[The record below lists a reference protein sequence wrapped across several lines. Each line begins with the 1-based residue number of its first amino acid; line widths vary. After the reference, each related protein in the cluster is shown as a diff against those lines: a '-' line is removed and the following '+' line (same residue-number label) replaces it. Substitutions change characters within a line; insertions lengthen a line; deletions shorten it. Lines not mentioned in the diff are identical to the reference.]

1 MEIITILATAK
12 QVGLDV
18 GSMVSIIMIYFM
30 LKSFVSKQNQ
40 ELKQVLGQQVDK
52 IVKAIEHHNER
63 IESLEQDVKDIK
75 ERLKE

>member
-40 ELKQVLGQQVDK
+40 ELKSVLSQQVDK

>member
-40 ELKQVLGQQVDK
+40 ELKSVLSAQVDK
-52 IVKAIEHHNER
+52 IVKAIEHHNDR
-63 IESLEQDVKDIK
+63 IENLEKDVKDIK
-75 ERLKE
+75 DKLKE